1 MWNAWSLS
9 NPRTF
14 QNMIFMLTF
23 YFFFL
28 PLIAAPLHPYSPT
41 PQQPSSHSPCAPAP
55 LRAQPLRDQPLRAC
69 SPAPLRA
76 CIATYFLLNLNG

>member
-1 MWNAWSLS
+1 MGPKMPVL
-9 NPRTF
+9 
-14 QNMIFMLTF
+14 IF

-28 PLIAAPLHPYSPT
+28 PLIAGPLHPYSPT
-41 PQQPSSHSPCAPAP
+41 LQQPRSHSPYAPAP
-55 LRAQPLRDQPLRAC
+55 LRAQPLRDQPMRAQPLRAC